1 MSNITVP
8 YSEVGKA
15 SFEKLDNYI
24 QSFLLAGDEPE
35 LISYPFSVAKSQTI
49 AKWQVVGLDAS
60 GNLVPA
66 VYNADAASA
75 IQAIGVATQAITTG
89 TSNTLSSIPIYF
101 SGCFNGNALVYD
113 SSYSTEA
120 LKKNAFRGAP
130 TPTTIT
136 VKFRP
141 LGTPGT

>member
-1 MSNITVP
+1 MANVTVP
-8 YSEVGKA
+8 YSDIGKA

-24 QSFLLAGDEPE
+24 QTFLLAGDEPE
-35 LISYPFSVAKSQTI
+35 LISYPFPVAKSQTI

-66 VYNADAASA
+66 VHATDDTA

-89 TSNTLSSIPIYF
+89 TSNTLSSIPVYF
-101 SGCFNGNALVYD
+101 SGCFNGNALVYGA
-113 SSYSTEA
+113 SYDTET